1 MSFMSDTSH
10 LPPSLCL
17 SPFHCWHSFGLVQIS
32 TAELRPSPD
41 TTNQIRTTFVY
52 GLLSATA
59 GELGLLNR
67 MLPSQGQDFSPIS
80 KGGLRCG
87 HPHE

>member
-1 MSFMSDTSH
+1 MHHVIHVRH
-10 LPPSLCL
+10 LAPPAIPLSLSL
-17 SPFHCWHSFGLVQIS
+17 PLLAFLRQIS